1 MTASPWKPEQY
12 ERFRNER
19 SQPFF
24 DLLSLV
30 EPAPVSRVVDLG
42 CGTGELTR
50 VLHVKS
56 RAKLTIGV
64 DSSETMLAKSQQF
77 TGDGLMFE
85 RAEIENFRPAQPF
98 DIVFSNAAFQWVDDH
113 ATLMPKLVS
122 LVAPGGQ
129 LAFQMPA
136 NADHVSHMT
145 AREIAHESPFAE
157 AMNDYDRPWP
167 VMPPEW
173 YAEALDDCGFTHL
186 QVRLQVYGH
195 KLSSS
200 MEVVE
205 WVKGTFLTDYQ
216 KRMPADL
223 YEEYLARYSARLIER
238 LGDRRPYFYA
248 FKRILVRGRKAA

>member
-1 MTASPWKPEQY
+1 MTTSPWKPEQY

-30 EPAPVSRVVDLG
+30 EPAPGGRVVDLG

-50 VLHVKS
+50 VLHVKTKA
-56 RAKLTIGV
+56 RLTIGL
-64 DSSETMLAKSQQF
+64 DNSETMLAKSQQF

-85 RAEIENFRPAQPF
+85 RAEIESFHPAQPF
-98 DIVFSNAAFQWVDDH
+98 DVVFSNAAFQWVDDH
-113 ATLMPKLVS
+113 ATLMPKLVD

-136 NADHVSHMT
+136 NADHVSHLT
-145 AREIAHESPFAE
+145 AREIAHESPFTE
-157 AMNDYDRPWP
+157 AMNGYDRPWP
-167 VMPPEW
+167 VRAPEW
-173 YAEALDDCGFTHL
+173 YAEALDDFGFTNL

-200 MEVVE
+200 LEVVE
-205 WVKGTFLTDYQ
+205 WVKGTFLHG
-216 KRMPADL
+216 A
-223 YEEYLARYSARLIER
+223 ACGAA
-238 LGDRRPYFYA
+238 RRP
-248 FKRILVRGRKAA
+248 KAVLLCVQAHTGPREESGLK